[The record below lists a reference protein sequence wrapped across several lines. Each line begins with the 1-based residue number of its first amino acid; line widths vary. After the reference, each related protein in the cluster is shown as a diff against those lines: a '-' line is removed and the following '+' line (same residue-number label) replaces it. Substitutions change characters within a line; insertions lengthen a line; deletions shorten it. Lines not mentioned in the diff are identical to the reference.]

1 MIKFGINEY
10 VKNIAY
16 NIISILLLVCTF
28 VACTLLTSNISE
40 QLRYNKFFEPY
51 INENSIVTPPM
62 GYEYNVEKLGLVK
75 VEKVLYNQEWNS
87 HSNDLKDLSYCVVYD
102 DYVMENLA
110 PRLKKGKI
118 VNDGSGEY
126 INVLISENYSGVDVG
141 DVIEIAVNPVDG
153 YDIGRQIMIPV
164 KVTGIFESGQKF
176 FFGNGV
182 RIYNNMSMKEILGT
196 HNYEQM
202 RNSMIIVP
210 QKDMAKLPEPIVIE
224 CWRSFI
230 KFKDD
235 ITEKERQEN
244 FNKIAEYDAKLH
256 GVPLINAYPEM
267 SEFVETQERE
277 TKDVFMTNIPMCIA
291 ITILILVCIIC
302 MISIRNAN
310 NMRYYATLHI
320 CGMPIRNAFVLS
332 GVEMGINSILA
343 IIVSVSIIKIQMS
356 NKIFGEINCV
366 LNPEQW
372 AIIIGISAVIVISTM
387 VSTLKTLKERSP
399 MSVLRDTA
407 Y

>member
-1 MIKFGINEY
+1 MINFGISEY
-10 VKNIAY
+10 VKNIVY
-16 NIISILLLVCTF
+16 NIVSILLLASAF
-28 VACTLLTSNISE
+28 VASTIFTSNVSE
-40 QLRYNKFFEPY
+40 QLRYNRFFEPY
-51 INENSIVTPPM
+51 INENSIITGRM
-62 GYEYNVEKLGLVK
+62 GNQYTVEKLGLVK
-75 VEKVLYNQEWNS
+75 VEKVLYAQEWLS
-87 HSNDLKDLSYCVVYD
+87 ESEELEDLGTCLVYE
-102 DYVMENLA
+102 DYVMENLT
-110 PRLKKGKI
+110 PRLKEGEI
-118 VNDGSGEY
+118 VADGSGEFLN
-126 INVLISENYSGVDVG
+126 ILVSENSSGIGVG
-141 DVIEIAVNPVDG
+141 DIIEIRFDAVEG
-153 YDIGRQIMIPV
+153 YDEGRRFTMPA
-164 KVTGIFESGQKF
+164 KVTGIFESGQKL
-176 FFGNGV
+176 FFGNGIE
-182 RIYNNMSMKEILGT
+182 IYNNMPMKEILGT
-196 HNYEQM
+196 YHYEQM
-202 RNSMIIVP
+202 GKSMVIVP
-210 QKDMAKLPEPIVIE
+210 QKDMDKLPEPAAVD
-224 CWRSFI
+224 CWRSLI
-230 KFKDD
+230 KFEDD
-235 ITEKERQEN
+235 ITEEERN
-244 FNKIAEYDAKLH
+244 ANYRKLAEYDKAINRIT
-256 GVPLINAYPEM
+256 LIDAYPEM
-267 SEFVETQERE
+267 SDFVETQERE

-372 AIIIGISAVIVISTM
+372 AIIIGISAVIVTSTM